1 MSSCCSLG
9 KPASLPTAKPWQR
22 RLRTFRAMSLLC
34 GARLTI
40 AFVRFDRWR
49 DLLGWKGNGSHVSL
63 QERADARQAAAD
75 VAWAARRLP
84 FATKCL
90 PRAMALSWL
99 LRGRGI
105 AHSLVFAVRP
115 ADMRASPD
123 SIHAWVEVDGATI
136 LGDLPGPWLETL
148 RLGARTVRGAAT
160 RFPNSVATS
169 FEIKQESR

>member
-1 MSSCCSLG
+1 MSSSCSLG

-22 RLRTFRAMSLLC
+22 RLRTLRAMSLLC

-49 DLLGWKGNGSHVSL
+49 DLLGCEGNGSHISP
-63 QERADARQAAAD
+63 QERAVAEQAAAD
-75 VAWAARRLP
+75 VEWAASRLP

-99 LRGRGI
+99 LRSRHI

-115 ADMRASPD
+115 ADMRGSAD
-123 SIHAWVEVDGATI
+123 ALHAWVEVGGARI

-148 RLGARTVRGAAT
+148 RLGARSAGGVAT
-160 RFPNSVATS
+160 SPPNSVATS
-169 FEIKQESR
+169 SEIKQESR